1 MGSPLQVIWHS
12 SAELTNASTLTV
24 FSLKIERWELCWY
37 FSTRISN
44 LLLFVK
50 RSTIAPIVLVST
62 YLVIGQSTVASRTA
76 LLQDVNRKHC
86 DGCDSRFS
94 DPRRE
99 LELVSPLSTTS
110 PSSRA
115 LRRCRFRT
123 ISDGPS
129 VIKNDKNISCH

>member
-1 MGSPLQVIWHS
+1 MK
-12 SAELTNASTLTV
+12 AV
-24 FSLKIERWELCWY
+24 FIHWYNSLNFLKLK
-37 FSTRISN
+37 RILITS
-44 LLLFVK
+44 
-50 RSTIAPIVLVST
+50 IVLVVS

-94 DPRRE
+94 DPSRE

-129 VIKNDKNISCH
+129 VIKNDENISCH